1 MHAIYGCLAAL
12 IVAGLYYG
20 WRAWWHQR
28 VRNLRN
34 RVAYMLW
41 VAAQQ
46 EELSGVI
53 RRTGPVRKIDTI

>member
-12 IVAGLYYG
+12 FVATLYYG

-28 VRNLRN
+28 LRNLRN

-41 VAAQQ
+41 VAAQK

-53 RRTGPVRKIDTI
+53 RRTAPERKIDTI